1 MEINEVKSALDALE
15 NNVKTLVGKK
25 AEEAAE
31 QVKALRAELEAAK
44 AEGTKLDEKFQKQF
58 DELAASLT
66 NAQTK
71 RSHVKTNFAD
81 AFGDMID
88 ENAESLSSYAGT
100 KGKKTRMNTSTEIK
114 AVGDMTFS
122 NFGTGAY
129 EAATT
134 EVRRGLITS
143 PFAPIWLRGILPQSS
158 TSSAAIQYLRA
169 SSPTG
174 EGAAAVWDETVS
186 PLADKPEVDFD
197 FELVTETVDW
207 IAGYTR
213 IHRSMLDD
221 VDFLRSYIPNQLIY
235 GDRGLFVAENALIYS
250 ALSGAATAY
259 DGTASVPVER
269 VLDAAF
275 GQLVD
280 SYMYPTHILMNN
292 RDFLNLIR
300 FNKAGGSDEYDLPGG
315 SITQVGG
322 QYYLDGVP
330 VFAVP
335 SVPAGEFI
343 VLDNRHTQFVS
354 RMAPEI
360 QWSDEDRDNFVKNLV
375 TVRAEERAA
384 VLILNEAAIISGSL
398 EAGS

>member
-15 NNVKTLVGKK
+15 NNVKSLVGAK

-31 QVKALRAELEAAK
+31 QVKALKAELEAAK
-44 AEGTKLDEKFQKQF
+44 TEGTKLDEKFQKQF
-58 DELAASLT
+58 DELATSLT

-100 KGKKTRMNTSTEIK
+100 KGKKTRMSTSTEIK
-114 AVGDMTFS
+114 AVGDMSFG
-122 NFGTGAY
+122 NFGVGAY

-134 EVRRGLITS
+134 EVRSGLITS

-174 EGAAAVWDETVS
+174 EGAAGVWDETAV
-186 PLADKPEVDFD
+186 PLVDKPEVDFD

-250 ALSGAATAY
+250 ALSTAATAY
-259 DGTASVPVER
+259 DGTATVPVER

-300 FNKAGGSDEYDLPGG
+300 FNKAGGSLEYDLPGN

-335 SVPAGEFI
+335 SVPAGEFL

-384 VLILNEAAIISGSL
+384 VLILNEAAIISGTL
-398 EAGS
+398 GS

>member
-1 MEINEVKSALDALE
+1 
-15 NNVKTLVGKK
+15 
-25 AEEAAE
+25 
-31 QVKALRAELEAAK
+31 
-44 AEGTKLDEKFQKQF
+44 
-58 DELAASLT
+58 
-66 NAQTK
+66 
-71 RSHVKTNFAD
+71 
-81 AFGDMID
+81 
-88 ENAESLSSYAGT
+88 
-100 KGKKTRMNTSTEIK
+100 
-114 AVGDMTFS
+114 
-122 NFGTGAY
+122 
-129 EAATT
+129 
-134 EVRRGLITS
+134 
-143 PFAPIWLRGILPQSS
+143 
-158 TSSAAIQYLRA
+158 
-169 SSPTG
+169 
-174 EGAAAVWDETVS
+174 AVWDETAT

-250 ALSGAATAY
+250 ALSNAATAY

-280 SYMYPTHILMNN
+280 SYMSPTHILLNN

-330 VFAVP
+330 VLAVP
-335 SVPAGEFI
+335 SVSAGEFI

-384 VLILNEAAIISGSL
+384 VLILNEAAIISGTL
-398 EAGS
+398 EA